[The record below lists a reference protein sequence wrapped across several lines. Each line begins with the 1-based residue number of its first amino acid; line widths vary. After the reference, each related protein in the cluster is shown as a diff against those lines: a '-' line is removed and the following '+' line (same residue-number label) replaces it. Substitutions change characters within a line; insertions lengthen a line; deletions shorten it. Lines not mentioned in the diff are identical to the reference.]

1 MEIVDNENKTPEL
14 LMELLN
20 ISRVDAEFILAIER
34 GEIPGD
40 VIARPED
47 GPDEE

>member
-1 MEIVDNENKTPEL
+1 MVVINQEDKTPEL
-14 LMELLN
+14 LVELLN

-40 VIARPED
+40 VIARPE
-47 GPDEE
+47 GSPDEE